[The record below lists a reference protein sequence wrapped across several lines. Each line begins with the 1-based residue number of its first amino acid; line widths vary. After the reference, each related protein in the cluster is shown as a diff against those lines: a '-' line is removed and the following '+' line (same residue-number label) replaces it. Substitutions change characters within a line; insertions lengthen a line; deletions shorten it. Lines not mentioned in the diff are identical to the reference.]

1 MYEGKATRKQRPVK
15 RISTILKLADM
26 RGDPESEDEERDAVE
41 RDNEMAAE
49 SAADDIAMDGW

>member
-15 RISTILKLADM
+15 RTRLVLADM

-49 SAADDIAMDGW
+49 AAADDIAMDGG